1 VIISASRRT
10 DIPAFFGG
18 WFMNRIREKNV
29 LVRNP
34 MNPGQISRIALD
46 PEHVDCVVF
55 WTKNAKN
62 FIRHLDE
69 LEKAGYRYYFQYT
82 LNCYGNDIEKN
93 IDAESAVETFTALSG
108 LIGKKKVIWRY
119 DPVIINDKYGAK
131 YHAENFKRL
140 CARLSGFT
148 ERCVISFVD
157 SYGFLVAAF
166 RDHNIKELT
175 EFQIHEIAG
184 SISKTAEEYGI
195 SITSCCETI
204 DLSEYHIGRNKC
216 VDNELIN
223 ELFGLNIGYKKDTG
237 QRRECGCCVSRDI
250 GAYNSCL
257 HDCVYCYAKRG
268 GRKLTCDPSSPL
280 LCDSVNGA
288 GHNPEVLHLRFSL
301 SKA

>member
-10 DIPAFFGG
+10 DIPAFFGI
-18 WFMNRIREKNV
+18 WFMNRIRGKNV

-46 PEHVDCVVF
+46 PEHVDCIVF

-93 IDAESAVETFTALSG
+93 IDAESAAEAFTALSG

-119 DPVIINDKYGAK
+119 DPVIVNDKYGAK
-131 YHAENFKRL
+131 YHEENFKRL

-157 SYGFLVAAF
+157 AYGFLADAF
-166 RDHNIKELT
+166 RVHNIKELT
-175 EFQIHEIAG
+175 ESQIHEIADG
-184 SISKTAEEYGI
+184 ISKTAEEYGI
-195 SITSCCETI
+195 SITSCCEKI

-223 ELFGLNIGYKKDTG
+223 ELFGLNIRYKKDTG
-237 QRRECGCCVSRDI
+237 QRRECGCCASRDI
-250 GAYNSCL
+250 GTYNSCL

-268 GRKLTCDPSSPL
+268 GRKLA
-280 LCDSVNGA
+280 CDSVNGA
-288 GHNPEVLHLRFSL
+288 AFNPAWGRSD
-301 SKA
+301 A